1 LTDWL
6 EVFEPVF
13 GHHAQRGGLRRYV
26 EGVLS
31 DSRRKSKEAVWGR
44 LRDPGS
50 FQALQ
55 SFITEAHWSADAV
68 WRRLRTAIPAR
79 TVVLVLDGTGFPR
92 QGPASVGIARQ
103 YSGTLGK
110 LGNCQVAVAAA
121 LWTGVHAWLVGA
133 QLYLPATWLT
143 LKDLSHFLR

>member
-1 LTDWL
+1 MSDAPTWLSRLTDWL

-13 GHHAQRGGLRRYV
+13 GHHAQRGGLGRYV

-79 TVVLVLDGTGFPR
+79 TVVLVLDGTVVLPR
-92 QGPASVGIARQ
+92 SQ
-103 YSGTLGK
+103 
-110 LGNCQVAVAAA
+110 
-121 LWTGVHAWLVGA
+121 
-133 QLYLPATWLT
+133 AT
-143 LKDLSHFLR
+143 DCSAPSESSHRRC